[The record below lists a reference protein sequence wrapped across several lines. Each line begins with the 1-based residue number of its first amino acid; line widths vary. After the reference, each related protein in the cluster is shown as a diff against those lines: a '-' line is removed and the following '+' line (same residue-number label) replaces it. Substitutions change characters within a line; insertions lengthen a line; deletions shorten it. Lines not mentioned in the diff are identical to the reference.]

1 MIPFLRH
8 RGQTSGRR
16 RRRTDGRRLV
26 LLGGFYLGLLAVMAV
41 LIVTFIRPRDIR
53 VPAARAAVAGVIVLT
68 VESRGQRTR
77 FDMRA
82 LEALP
87 QRTYRVTTP
96 WYLRSVT
103 FRGPLLRDVL
113 AAADASGTHIE
124 AVAVNDYTAD
134 IPFEDAEAYDVI
146 IALRMDGKPMSLR
159 DKGSLFV
166 AYPYDRLP
174 PEMLQRAFERS
185 VWQLDGLRVK
195 GP

>member
-16 RRRTDGRRLV
+16 RRRTDGRRLM
-26 LLGGFYLGLLAVMAV
+26 LLGGFYLGLLAVVAV

-53 VPAARAAVAGVIVLT
+53 VPAVRSAVVGVTVLT

-96 WYLRSVT
+96 WYLRPVT

-113 AAADASGTHIE
+113 AAAGASGTRIE

-134 IPFEDAEAYDVI
+134 IPFKDAEAYDVI
-146 IALRMDGKPMSLR
+146 IALSMDGKPMSSR
-159 DKGSLFV
+159 DKGPLFV
-166 AYPYDRLP
+166 VYPYDRLP
-174 PEMLQRAFERS
+174 PEALQRSFERS
-185 VWQLDGLRVK
+185 VWQLDGLRVR
-195 GP
+195 

>member
-53 VPAARAAVAGVIVLT
+53 VPAARAAVAGVTVLT

-87 QRTYRVTTP
+87 QRTY
-96 WYLRSVT
+96 
-103 FRGPLLRDVL
+103 
-113 AAADASGTHIE
+113 
-124 AVAVNDYTAD
+124 
-134 IPFEDAEAYDVI
+134 
-146 IALRMDGKPMSLR
+146 
-159 DKGSLFV
+159 FV
-166 AYPYDRLP
+166 
-174 PEMLQRAFERS
+174 
-185 VWQLDGLRVK
+185 
-195 GP
+195 